1 MASWSERRQQ
11 WVDSREEARNNASQ
25 AAADSGEQRPP
36 TAWPFIIAAGIVVVL
51 LVGIF
56 AASKFAPAE
65 DNVTQAQLLTDAVDG
80 FLEAQN
86 TGDADLL
93 RANTCADQVER
104 LIPGD
109 DAQYRTD
116 RAGEV
121 DRNGETSIDG
131 VPTGYEVNGDR
142 GVVTVPL
149 KEEKSGAQ
157 TDDKWKFVRV
167 NDTWLVCNV

>member
-11 WVDSREEARNNASQ
+11 WVDSREEARNNASK
-25 AAADSGEQRPP
+25 AAADSGDQRAP
-36 TAWPFIIAAGIVVVL
+36 TAWPFIIAVGIVVVL

-65 DNVTQAQLLTDAVDG
+65 DNVTQAQLLTDSLDG

-93 RANTCADQVER
+93 RRNTCFDQVER

-121 DRNGETSIDG
+121 ERNGETSIDG
-131 VPTGYEVNGDR
+131 VPSEYQVNGDR
-142 GVVTVPL
+142 GMVTVPL
-149 KEEKSGAQ
+149 KEEKSGVQ
-157 TDDKWKFVRV
+157 TDDVWNFVRV
-167 NDTWLVCNV
+167 DDKWLVCNV

>member
-11 WVDSREEARNNASQ
+11 WVDSREEARNNASK
-25 AAADSGEQRPP
+25 AAADSGEQRAP
-36 TAWPFIIAAGIVVVL
+36 TAWPFIIAVGIVVVL

-65 DNVTQAQLLTDAVDG
+65 DNVTQAQLLTDSLDG

-93 RANTCADQVER
+93 RLNTCFDQVER

-121 DRNGETSIDG
+121 ERNGETSIDG
-131 VPTGYEVNGDR
+131 VPSEYQVNGDR
-142 GVVTVPL
+142 GMVTVPL
-149 KEEKSGAQ
+149 KEEKSGVQ
-157 TDDKWKFVRV
+157 TDDVWNFVRV
-167 NDTWLVCNV
+167 DDKWLVCNV

>member
-36 TAWPFIIAAGIVVVL
+36 NAWPFIIAAGIVVVL

-86 TGDADLL
+86 SGDADLL
-93 RANTCADQVER
+93 RENTCFDQVAVLALVQREAGGNTAEVLDQVTANIR
-104 LIPGD
+104 ARMDVRRLVKVLTAQGKFSSVVVALIPIG
-109 DAQYRTD
+109 
-116 RAGEV
+116 
-121 DRNGETSIDG
+121 I
-131 VPTGYEVNGDR
+131 
-142 GVVTVPL
+142 
-149 KEEKSGAQ
+149 
-157 TDDKWKFVRV
+157 FVFIML
-167 NDTWLVCNV
+167 D

>member
-11 WVDSREEARNNASQ
+11 WVDSREEARNNASE

-36 TAWPFIIAAGIVVVL
+36 NAWPFIIAAGIVVVL

-65 DNVTQAQLLTDAVDG
+65 NNVTQAQLLTDAVDG

-93 RANTCADQVER
+93 RENTCFDQVA
-104 LIPGD
+104 LLVPGD

-121 DRNGETSIDG
+121 ERNGETSIDG
-131 VPTGYEVNGDR
+131 VPSEYEVNGDR
-142 GVVTVPL
+142 GVVKVPL
-149 KEEKSGAQ
+149 KEEKSGVQ
-157 TDDKWKFVRV
+157 TDDEWKFVRV
-167 NDTWLVCNV
+167 DDKWLVCNV

>member
-36 TAWPFIIAAGIVVVL
+36 NAWPFIIAAGIVVVV

-65 DNVTQAQLLTDAVDG
+65 NNVTQAQLLTDAVDG

-86 TGDADLL
+86 SGDADLL
-93 RANTCADQVER
+93 RENTCFDQVAL
-104 LIPGD
+104 LITGD

-116 RAGEV
+116 RASEV
-121 DRNGETSIDG
+121 DSNGETSIDG
-131 VPTGYEVNGDR
+131 VPSEYEVNGDR
-142 GVVTVPL
+142 GVVKVPL
-149 KEEKSGAQ
+149 KEEKSGVQ
-157 TDDKWKFVRV
+157 TDDQWKFVRV
-167 NDTWLVCNV
+167 DDKWLVCNV

>member
-36 TAWPFIIAAGIVVVL
+36 TPWPFIIAAGIVVVL

-56 AASKFAPAE
+56 AASRFAPAE
-65 DNVTQAQLLTDAVDG
+65 DNVTQAQLLTDAADG

-86 TGDADLL
+86 TGDANLL
-93 RANTCADQVER
+93 RANTCGDQVQR

-109 DAQYRTD
+109 DSEYRTD
-116 RAGEV
+116 REEDV
-121 DRNGETSIDG
+121 ERNGETSIDG

-142 GVVTVPL
+142 GMVTLPL
-149 KEEKSGAQ
+149 REEKSGVR
-157 TDDKWKFVRV
+157 TDDVWNFVRV
-167 NDTWLVCNV
+167 DDTWLVCNV

>member
-11 WVDSREEARNNASQ
+11 WVDSREEARNNASK
-25 AAADSGEQRPP
+25 AAADSGEQRAP
-36 TAWPFIIAAGIVVVL
+36 TAWPFIIAVGIVVVL

-65 DNVTQAQLLTDAVDG
+65 DNVTQAQLLTDSLDG

-86 TGDADLL
+86 TGDAELL
-93 RANTCADQVER
+93 RRNTCFDQVER

-121 DRNGETSIDG
+121 ERNGETSIDG
-131 VPTGYEVNGDR
+131 VPSEYQVNGDR
-142 GVVTVPL
+142 GMVTVPL
-149 KEEKSGAQ
+149 KEEKSGVQ
-157 TDDKWKFVRV
+157 TDDVWNFVRV
-167 NDTWLVCNV
+167 DDKWLVCNV

>member
-11 WVDSREEARNNASQ
+11 WVDSREEARNNASE

-36 TAWPFIIAAGIVVVL
+36 NAWPFIIAVGIVAVL
-51 LVGIF
+51 LIGIF

-86 TGDADLL
+86 SGDADLL
-93 RANTCADQVER
+93 RQNTCFDQVTV
-104 LIPGD
+104 LVPGD
-109 DAQYRTD
+109 DAQYRAA

-121 DRNGETSIDG
+121 ERNGETSIDG

-149 KEEKSGAQ
+149 KEEKSGVQ
-157 TDDKWKFVRV
+157 TEGEWKFVRV
-167 NDTWLVCNV
+167 DDKWLVCNV

>member
-11 WVDSREEARNNASQ
+11 WVDSREEARNNASK
-25 AAADSGEQRPP
+25 AAADSGEQRAP
-36 TAWPFIIAAGIVVVL
+36 TAWPFIIAVGIVVVL

-65 DNVTQAQLLTDAVDG
+65 DNVTQAQLLTDSLDG

-93 RANTCADQVER
+93 RRNTCFDQVER

-121 DRNGETSIDG
+121 ERNGETSIDG
-131 VPTGYEVNGDR
+131 VPSEYQVNGDR
-142 GVVTVPL
+142 GMVTVPL
-149 KEEKSGAQ
+149 KEEKSGVQ
-157 TDDKWKFVRV
+157 TDDVWNFVRV
-167 NDTWLVCNV
+167 DDKWLVCNV

>member
-25 AAADSGEQRPP
+25 AAAASGEQRPP
-36 TAWPFIIAAGIVVVL
+36 NAWPFIIAAGIVVVL

-56 AASKFAPAE
+56 AASRFAPAE

-86 TGDADLL
+86 TGDANLL
-93 RANTCADQVER
+93 RANTCVDQVQR
-104 LIPGD
+104 LVPGD

-116 RAGEV
+116 RADDVE
-121 DRNGETSIDG
+121 RNGETSIDG

-142 GVVTVPL
+142 GMVTVPL
-149 KEEKSGAQ
+149 KEEKSGVQ
-157 TDDKWKFVRV
+157 TDDVWNLVRV
-167 NDTWLVCNV
+167 DERWLVCNV